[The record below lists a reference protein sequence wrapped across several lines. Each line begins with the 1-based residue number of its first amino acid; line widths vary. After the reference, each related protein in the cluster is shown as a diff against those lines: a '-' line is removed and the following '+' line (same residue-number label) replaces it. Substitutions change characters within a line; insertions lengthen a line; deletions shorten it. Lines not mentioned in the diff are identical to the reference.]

1 MHRNLTAEAEDI
13 MTATVTLTAI
23 ATDVVGHC
31 GNAAKS
37 VVAACRAAS
46 NRALAASGNR
56 YALLVERAR
65 LPVVGAKGKA
75 RIVAAERRL
84 AGAVGAGVSR
94 IAQGYDR
101 GIELVSG
108 QALKGL
114 EAFAQRTDWAKDM
127 FVVDT
132 VRRINLPVAKL
143 SLKIASRIDD
153 AASALSARAEGR
165 VAKRVAKPAVKKARA
180 AKRVRRTA

>member
-1 MHRNLTAEAEDI
+1 MNN
-13 MTATVTLTAI
+13 TVTLNSI
-23 ATDVVGHC
+23 ATDVVGHY

-37 VVAACRAAS
+37 LVAAYRSAS
-46 NRALAASGNR
+46 ERALAASGSR
-56 YALLVERAR
+56 YAKLVERTR
-65 LPVVGAKGKA
+65 LPLVGEKGKA
-75 RIVAAERRL
+75 RIVAAERR
-84 AGAVGAGVSR
+84 VAGVVGEGVAR

-108 QALKGL
+108 QELKGP

-153 AASALSARAEGR
+153 AASALSARAKGP
-165 VAKRVAKPAVKKARA
+165 VKARVAKPAAKKARA
-180 AKRVRRTA
+180 AKRVRRAA

>member
-1 MHRNLTAEAEDI
+1 
-13 MTATVTLTAI
+13 MTTPVTLHAI
-23 ATDVVGHC
+23 ASDVVGHY

-37 VVAACRAAS
+37 LVAAGHSAS
-46 NRALAASGNR
+46 KRALAAGSRG
-56 YALLVERAR
+56 YAQLVERAP
-65 LPVVGAKGKA
+65 LPVVGGESKA
-75 RIVAAERRL
+75 RIVAAEQRV
-84 AGAVGAGVSR
+84 AGIVGEGVER

-108 QALKGL
+108 QALKGI